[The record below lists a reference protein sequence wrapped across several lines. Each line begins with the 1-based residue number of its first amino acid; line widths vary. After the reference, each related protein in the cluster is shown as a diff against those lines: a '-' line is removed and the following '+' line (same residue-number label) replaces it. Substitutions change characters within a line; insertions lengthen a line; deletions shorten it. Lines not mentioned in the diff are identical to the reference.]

1 MMNVYKVYDDSWETI
16 MGPEQLRGFLFDQ
29 LRDMLCTNTKKEV
42 DELVDTYMSK
52 ENTKLAKTLLRKFEK
67 DATVLENVSE
77 EFLID
82 LLKTRAFEVK
92 TLEVY

>member
-1 MMNVYKVYDDSWETI
+1 MNVYKVYDDSWETI
-16 MGPEQLRGFLFDQ
+16 MGPEQFRGFLFDQ
-29 LRDMLCTNTKKEV
+29 VRDMLCTNTKKEV

-67 DATVLENVSE
+67 DSTVLENVSE

-82 LLKTRAFEVK
+82 LLKTRAFEVEK
-92 TLEVY
+92 LDVC